1 MNFQNFEG
9 QKVKVVRLNIAYL
22 QNVGKILLFQ
32 NAKRLFGYSASSAV
46 TVSSL
51 SQVWGK
57 AHKLH
62 CRVGKFGKKYKW
74 KMNCAPNV
82 VGARKQEP
90 LIFLHSPSTT
100 KMSAVK

>member
-22 QNVGKILLFQ
+22 QNIGKILLFQ
-32 NAKRLFGYSASSAV
+32 NAKRLFGYSAPSAV

-51 SQVWGK
+51 SRVWGK
-57 AHKLH
+57 AHKLR
-62 CRVGKFGKKYKW
+62 CRLGKFGKKYKW
-74 KMNCAPNV
+74 KTNCAPNV
-82 VGARKQEP
+82 VSVRKLEP
-90 LIFLHSPSTT
+90 LIFLHIPSTT